1 MKKELSSTSMLSIS
15 KSFKNIPKLSNN
27 SILSS
32 SSLSSLS
39 LTSTTLLQNKQKAN
53 KNKSQKKHRYS
64 LARNSKISVSKLGS
78 IQEET
83 EEHDKDQEYK
93 RINNFKC
100 KNECSIEYLQAIKA
114 FRNHLNEVKFQQQ
127 NKNIISVI
135 NDTVR
140 SIEATLI
147 LNSNNNKNKNTIM
160 LSNNNNNNN
169 NIKTEKSKYTLTRV
183 IKKVTFHPDKTNDSS
198 DKRVE
203 LLYIWGA
210 DNKKKISYA

>member
-15 KSFKNIPKLSNN
+15 KSLKNIPKLSHN
-27 SILSS
+27 SLLSS
-32 SSLSSLS
+32 TSLSSLS
-39 LTSTTLLQNKQKAN
+39 LTSTTLLQNKQKSN
-53 KNKSQKKHRYS
+53 KNKLKKKHRYS
-64 LARNSKISVSKLGS
+64 LARNSKSSVSKLGS

-83 EEHDKDQEYK
+83 EDHDKDQEYK
-93 RINNFKC
+93 SINNFKC

-114 FRNHLNEVKFQQQ
+114 FRNHLNEVKIRQQ

-135 NDTVR
+135 KDTVR

-147 LNSNNNKNKNTIM
+147 LNSNNNKNNNTIM
-160 LSNNNNNNN
+160 LNNNYNNNN